1 MCPNKKNN
9 NEVKNNN
16 NEVKNNFFQLGEKSS
31 SLSKTSIVKRKL

>member
-9 NEVKNNN
+9 NEVEKF
-16 NEVKNNFFQLGEKSS
+16 FFQLGEKSS